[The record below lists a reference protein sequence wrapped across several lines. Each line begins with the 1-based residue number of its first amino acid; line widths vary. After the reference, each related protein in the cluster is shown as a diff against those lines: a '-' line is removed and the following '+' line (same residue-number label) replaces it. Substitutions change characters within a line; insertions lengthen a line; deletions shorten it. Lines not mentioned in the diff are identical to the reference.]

1 MSSGVW
7 SACYEGNQ
15 TADVPNVPEVPTV
28 LPVPHC
34 RLNLVKNYIRLIL
47 TMTMCSNN
55 ANWKSIWQECVS
67 CC

>member
-7 SACYEGNQ
+7 SDCYEGNQ